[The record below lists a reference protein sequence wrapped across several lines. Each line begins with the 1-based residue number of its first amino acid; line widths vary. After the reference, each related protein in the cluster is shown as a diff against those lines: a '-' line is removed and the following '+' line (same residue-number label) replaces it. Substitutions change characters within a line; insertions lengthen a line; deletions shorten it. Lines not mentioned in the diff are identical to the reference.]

1 MGPNGERPHAIR
13 VSVVAWLAVLV
24 AAGATPAEAHRKAY
38 VAHGAANVVSVI
50 DTTTGTVM
58 RTVSVGA
65 RPARVAITRDGRRAY
80 VTNGDSDSISVI
92 DTASDTVIATIP
104 VGDGPSYLAPTPDGS
119 FLYVMTASGVVEV
132 VDTTLQTI
140 VATIPVGASGAIA
153 IRPDGARAYVA
164 AGLLYVID
172 TAANVVVK
180 SFTAELAPIPGVSTT
195 ASSVVISPDG
205 ARAYVGVFMFG
216 AGPFGITA
224 SGSIILVDTASES
237 VTGEIV
243 LGSVPGQIALTPD
256 GSRAYVGIQS
266 TFVNTGY
273 GMGFLPGRHVVV
285 IDTITN
291 SVSWPTIID
300 SELPAARLPASP

>member
-1 MGPNGERPHAIR
+1 MRNGGRLRAR
-13 VSVVAWLAVLV
+13 LCVLGSLSLLV
-24 AAGATPAEAHRKAY
+24 AAAATRAEAQTKAY
-38 VAHGAANVVSVI
+38 VAHSAANVVSVI
-50 DTTTGTVM
+50 DTATDTVLGTVP
-58 RTVSVGA
+58 VGTGP
-65 RPARVAITRDGRRAY
+65 RRVAITRDGTRAY
-80 VTNGDSDSISVI
+80 VTNGGSDSISVI
-92 DTASDTVIATIP
+92 DTDSDAVIATIP

-119 FLYVMTASGVVEV
+119 FLYVMTASGTVEV
-132 VDTTLQTI
+132 VDTTLQTV
-140 VATIPVGASGAIA
+140 VATIPIGASGDIA
-153 IRPDGARAYVA
+153 ITPDGARAYVA
-164 AGLLYVID
+164 AGLLYVIN
-172 TAANVVVK
+172 TASNAVVK
-180 SFTAELAPIPGVSTT
+180 SFTAEVAPIPGVSTT

-285 IDTITN
+285 VDTITN
-291 SVSWPTIID
+291 ERVMAGDHRSRSSQPHR
-300 SELPAARLPASP
+300 PPASP